1 MGLQDQSSIKEAETS
16 TNIVAVNNMEHF
28 ADRLTA
34 AIKAKNAP
42 VCVGLDPLV
51 DRLPAEARAL
61 ATMSPPSMSED
72 SVDFPKWAVIEKEQ
86 LARRAQ
92 HVGVCMALTSYGMGV
107 INAVADLVPAV
118 KINIAFFEPFGPPG
132 IETYHQLTA
141 HARRKNLLVIGDV
154 KRADIGHT
162 SAQYAK
168 ATLDGEGIEVAD
180 AATVNPYFG
189 WDGVGPFIESAHKNN
204 RGVFVLV
211 QTSNES
217 ASQVQGLVL
226 QNGRTVCQEVAMLV
240 QDWAASNGRVGKSG
254 YSCVGAVVSPRDLE
268 STIKI
273 RSLMPNCIFL
283 VPGFGAQG
291 RTAEEVAKCFKPDGT
306 GAIVAAS
313 RSVIFAYDEPKYKD
327 RKDDWQACIRDACKE
342 FVQSVNSVLER

>member
-1 MGLQDQSSIKEAETS
+1 
-16 TNIVAVNNMEHF
+16 MEHF

-34 AIKAKNAP
+34 AIKARNAP
-42 VCVGLDPLV
+42 VCVGLDPLIE
-51 DRLPAEARAL
+51 RLPK
-61 ATMSPPSMSED
+61 T
-72 SVDFPKWAVIEKEQ
+72 
-86 LARRAQ
+86 LARTAPTQ
-92 HVGVCMALTSYGMGV
+92 KLEEYGKAV
-107 INAVADLVPAV
+107 INAVADLVPAI
-118 KINIAFFEPFGPPG
+118 KINIAFFEPFGPGG
-132 IETYHQLTA
+132 IETYHQLIGHA
-141 HARRKNLLVIGDV
+141 HGKDLLVIGDV

-168 ATLDGEGIEVAD
+168 ATLEGDAQEVAD

-189 WDGVGPFIESAHKNN
+189 WDGVGPFVEAAQKNN

-217 ASQVQGLVL
+217 ASQVQGLML
-226 QNGRTVCQEVAMLV
+226 KNGRTVCQEVAMLV
-240 QDWAASNGRVGKSG
+240 QDWAASAGRVGKSG

-273 RSLMPNCIFL
+273 RALMPNCIFL

-291 RTAEEVAKCFKPDGT
+291 RTADEVAKCFKPDGT

-313 RSVIFAYDEPKYKD
+313 RSVIFAYDEPKHKD
-327 RKDDWQACIRDACKE
+327 CKADWQSCIRDACKD
-342 FVQSVNSVLER
+342 FVQSVNSVSNLRQSA

>member
-1 MGLQDQSSIKEAETS
+1 
-16 TNIVAVNNMEHF
+16 MEHF

-34 AIKAKNAP
+34 AIRARNAP
-42 VCVGLDPLV
+42 VCVGLDPLI
-51 DRLPAEARAL
+51 DRLPAEARTL
-61 ATMSPPSMSED
+61 AAKSPASMSVD
-72 SVDFPKWAVIEKEQ
+72 SETFPKWAVIEKEQ

-92 HVGVCMALTSYGMGV
+92 HVGPCMALISYGMGV
-107 INAVADLVPAV
+107 INAVADLVPAI
-118 KINIAFFEPFGPPG
+118 KINIAFFEPFGPGG
-132 IETYHQLTA
+132 IETYHQLTTHA
-141 HARRKNLLVIGDV
+141 HGKGLLVIGDV

-168 ATLDGEGIEVAD
+168 ATLEGEGSEVAD

-189 WDGVGPFIESAHKNN
+189 WDGVGPFIESAQKNQ

-217 ASQVQGLVL
+217 ASQVQGLIL
-226 QNGRTVCQEVAMLV
+226 QSGNTVCQHVATLV
-240 QDWAASNGRVGKSG
+240 QEWASASGRIGQSG

-291 RTAEEVAKCFKPDGT
+291 RTADEVAKCFKPDGT

-327 RKDDWQACIRDACKE
+327 RKDDWQGCIRDACKE
-342 FVQSVNSVLER
+342 FVQSVNSVIHL

>member
-1 MGLQDQSSIKEAETS
+1 
-16 TNIVAVNNMEHF
+16 MEHF
-28 ADRLTA
+28 ADRLIA
-34 AIKAKNAP
+34 AVKAKNAP

-51 DRLPAEARAL
+51 DRLPAEARTL
-61 ATMSPPSMSED
+61 ATISPPYLSAD
-72 SVDFPKWAVIEKEQ
+72 SDAFPKCAVIEEDQ

-118 KINIAFFEPFGPPG
+118 KINIAFFEPFGAGG

-141 HARRKNLLVIGDV
+141 HAHSKGLLVIGDV

-168 ATLDGEGIEVAD
+168 ATLEGDSQNVAD

-189 WDGVGPFIESAHKNN
+189 WDGVGPFIESAQKNN

-217 ASQVQGLVL
+217 ASQVQGLTL
-226 QNGRTVCQEVAMLV
+226 QNGRTVCQEVALLV
-240 QDWAASNGRVGKSG
+240 QDWAAGQGRVGNSG

-273 RSLMPNCIFL
+273 RSLMPGCIFL

-291 RTAEEVAKCFKPDGT
+291 RTAEEIAKCFKPDGT

-327 RKDDWQACIRDACKE
+327 RKEDWQGCIRDACKE
-342 FVQSVNSVLER
+342 FVQSVNAVLTPR

>member
-1 MGLQDQSSIKEAETS
+1 MDP
-16 TNIVAVNNMEHF
+16 F
-28 ADRLTA
+28 ADRLTN
-34 AIKAKNAP
+34 AIQAKNAP
-42 VCVGLDPLV
+42 VCVGLDPIIE
-51 DRLPAEARAL
+51 RLPVSIRPIGNETRTYGSEAKSIL
-61 ATMSPPSMSED
+61 E
-72 SVDFPKWAVIEKEQ
+72 
-86 LARRAQ
+86 
-92 HVGVCMALTSYGMGV
+92 YGRG
-107 INAVADLVPAV
+107 IISSVADLVPAI
-118 KINIAFFEPFGPPG
+118 KINIAFFEPFGPSG

-141 HARRKNLLVIGDV
+141 LAHQNGLLVIGDV

-168 ATLDGEGIEVAD
+168 ATLEGDSNEVAD

-189 WDGVGPFIESAHKNN
+189 WDGVGPFVETAQIHH

-226 QNGRTVCQEVAMLV
+226 QNGMTVCQQVAV
-240 QDWAASNGRVGKSG
+240 QVQEWAAASGRIGRSG

-268 STIKI
+268 STVKI

-291 RTAEEVAKCFKPDGT
+291 RTADEVAKCFKSDGT
-306 GAIVAAS
+306 ALLSPLLAA
-313 RSVIFAYDEPKYKD
+313 
-327 RKDDWQACIRDACKE
+327 
-342 FVQSVNSVLER
+342 

>member
-1 MGLQDQSSIKEAETS
+1 
-16 TNIVAVNNMEHF
+16 MESF

-34 AIKAKNAP
+34 AIKARSAP

-51 DRLPAEARAL
+51 ERLPKQFRR
-61 ATMSPPSMSED
+61 TDPIND
-72 SVDFPKWAVIEKEQ
+72 IEE
-86 LARRAQ
+86 
-92 HVGVCMALTSYGMGV
+92 YGKGV
-107 INAVADLVPAV
+107 IDAVSDLVPAV
-118 KINIAFFEPFGPPG
+118 KINIAFFEPYGAPG
-132 IETYHQLTA
+132 IDAYHHLTA
-141 HARRKNLLVIGDV
+141 VAHQKGLLVIGDV

-168 ATLDGEGIEVAD
+168 ATLEGDSVEVAD

-189 WDGVGPFIESAHKNN
+189 WDGAGPFIEAAQKNN

-226 QNGRTVCQEVAMLV
+226 QNGQTVCQQVAILV
-240 QDWAASNGRVGKSG
+240 QDWAAAQGRIGKSG

-273 RSLMPNCIFL
+273 RSLMPNCLFL

-291 RTAEEVAKCFKPDGT
+291 RTADEVAKCFKPDGT

-327 RKDDWQACIRDACKE
+327 RKDDWKGCIRDACKD
-342 FVQSVNSVLER
+342 FVRSVNSVIRS